1 MPQGRPMAA
10 KKKKKKRNTCYGGWS
25 KLSDSYQQSE
35 LKNIFWIQKNLWLV
49 ELCSAGHSLAWFTL
63 LALPQTRYLLFHPIS
78 EMGPKS
84 LLKCSVIHTRNSWKT
99 HLHSW
104 LIHVNVW
111 QKPPQYCKI
120 ISLQLK
126 GKKKKK
132 RRLNGAF
139 FMCSI
144 SVLRNRIIAKT
155 AVDSVGN
162 FPN

>member
-10 KKKKKKRNTCYGGWS
+10 KKKKETLGMVVDLSFQILISDQNLKIFSEYKKT
-25 KLSDSYQQSE
+25 LSLE
-35 LKNIFWIQKNLWLV
+35 

-84 LLKCSVIHTRNSWKT
+84 LLKCSVIHTRHSWNT

-120 ISLQLK
+120 TSLQLK
-126 GKKKKK
+126 GEKKK
-132 RRLNGAF
+132 RRLNAAF
-139 FMCSI
+139 LMCSI